1 MNAIMTIAMEVSRIR
16 GVALNDL
23 LSDRRPV
30 AIVRPRQEAMY
41 LAKTMTPAS
50 LPAIGRRL
58 GGRDHTTV
66 LHGVRKI
73 SERIA
78 DVPGY
83 GDELEAMQA
92 AIRAKLPKPEQMALV
107 PYGEVDAT
115 GSADRIMKDVGAS
128 RTVEIY
134 AEEVVAIAAALLDAQ
149 KRIADLDAQLLDAQL
164 LDAQCKPQSRSLTI
178 DPPAPPSVKLPKARR
193 PEMAPLVTQVRA
205 AIAAFTKLQ
214 ADRFT
219 PAERYSQQALDRR
232 LTTLKETIEEK
243 DATR

>member
-66 LHGVRKI
+66 MHGVRKI

-92 AIRAKLPKPEQMALV
+92 AIRAKLPAPEQMALV

-115 GSADRIMKDVGAS
+115 ASADRIMKDVAAS

-134 AEEVVAIAAALLDAQ
+134 AEEVVAIAAALLNAQ
-149 KRIADLDAQLLDAQL
+149 SRIEKLSSQL
-164 LDAQCKPQSRSLTI
+164 LDAQCKPQSRSLTVE
-178 DPPAPPSVKLPKARR
+178 PPAPSSVKLPKVRQ
-193 PEMAPLVTQVRA
+193 PEMAPLVSQVRS
-205 AIAAFTKLQ
+205 AIDAFTKLQ

-219 PAERYSQQALDRR
+219 PAERYSQKALDRR
-232 LTTLKETIEEK
+232 LTTLKETLEEK
-243 DATR
+243 DATS